1 MKSSTFLYL
10 VPSALAV
17 TVTQMNTDIVTVHPG
32 ETPAPATTTSPEP
45 AAPASEHKHESVSYY
60 TSIYVSGGD
69 SGAPA
74 PAPASSKPA
83 TTSSASAS
91 AKVAAEVVTS
101 ESSSPAPAPAP
112 TTSSSSPVAIET
124 SPEPTTSSEAPSP
137 TTEAPS
143 TTSSAPAETS
153 SSSSDDNLSSFQKT
167 IVDYHN
173 KVRSQF
179 GAGSLSWSDD
189 LASYAQNY
197 LDKINCQFQHS
208 NGPYG
213 ENLAMGYSD
222 LEKSMSAWFDEK
234 SKYNW
239 GAATFSENTGHF
251 TQMIWK
257 GTTQVGCAQSKCSN
271 GNYLV
276 CEYNPRGNV
285 LGKFAQNV

>member
-1 MKSSTFLYL
+1 M
-10 VPSALAV
+10 
-17 TVTQMNTDIVTVHPG
+17 
-32 ETPAPATTTSPEP
+32 
-45 AAPASEHKHESVSYY
+45 
-60 TSIYVSGGD
+60 
-69 SGAPA
+69 
-74 PAPASSKPA
+74 
-83 TTSSASAS
+83 
-91 AKVAAEVVTS
+91 
-101 ESSSPAPAPAP
+101 
-112 TTSSSSPVAIET
+112 
-124 SPEPTTSSEAPSP
+124 
-137 TTEAPS
+137 
-143 TTSSAPAETS
+143 
-153 SSSSDDNLSSFQKT
+153 
-167 IVDYHN
+167 DYHN

-234 SKYNW
+234 AKYNW

-257 GTTQVGCAQSKCSN
+257 GSTQVGCAQSKCSN